1 MTKLARYSMGDYA
14 LPTAMCKCIA
24 AERPGE
30 WVFIRCS
37 VKKGGQSLLFTQ
49 PVTKKPTGKRHK

>member
-1 MTKLARYSMGDYA
+1 MGDYA

-37 VKKGGQSLLFTQ
+37 VKKGGS
-49 PVTKKPTGKRHK
+49 PYYSHEP

>member
-37 VKKGGQSLLFTQ
+37 VKKGAVLTIL
-49 PVTKKPTGKRHK
+49 HKA